1 MNIIINYYSLNIIVD
16 NLLSLLDGTDIDYV
30 DDGILRQSFEN
41 YMINSQYKSNAER
54 AHESILSDYDNVS
67 DLLNFIKE

>member
-41 YMINSQYKSNAER
+41 YMINS
-54 AHESILSDYDNVS
+54 L
-67 DLLNFIKE
+67 